1 MIYFQAW
8 WCLCICIF
16 PAWDEVNIF
25 WFIFM
30 TFNILLYLTIFHQK
44 VGNLSFYS
52 FAIKAGI
59 GDLVVWFC
67 LFFPYCSTVAGKLD
81 KICSGT
87 MKCFLIQNLTSKRF
101 FNEIFWNHQLFSY
114 QQHAE
119 KLLFW
124 LHTMTC
130 IEQLQQNCHLT
141 HNLIISSKLKM

>member
-101 FNEIFWNHQLFSY
+101 FNEIYWNQCSAINNLHRNCYSGSIQWHALSSY
-114 QQHAE
+114 N
-119 KLLFW
+119 KTF
-124 LHTMTC
+124 
-130 IEQLQQNCHLT
+130 I
-141 HNLIISSKLKM
+141 